1 MKRDYVGEIALADK
15 AVKKITELFHLQE
28 TKDWEIKA
36 INVLIDYKYPGCEH
50 EWVRTTKDYKRV
62 IKCLRCGKIR

>member
-28 TKDWEIKA
+28 TKDWEIQARKEVLKA
-36 INVLIDYKYPGCEH
+36 FDHIRKYYSQE
-50 EWVRTTKDYKRV
+50 D
-62 IKCLRCGKIR
+62 IK

>member
-28 TKDWEIKA
+28 TTDWEIEARKEVLKA
-36 INVLIDYKYPGCEH
+36 FDHIRKYYSQE
-50 EWVRTTKDYKRV
+50 D
-62 IKCLRCGKIR
+62 IK